1 MPTSLA
7 SLTEVSKRFGDVE
20 ALRGVTMTLPTG
32 VVGLLGPNGAG
43 KSTLFRLLL
52 GLDRAD
58 TGEIRVLDLPLP
70 QEAVRVRGLIGY
82 MPEDDS
88 LFPDMTATEQVVH
101 AAQLSGVPPMDATPR
116 AHQALDLVGLT
127 DNRYRKASGFSL
139 GQRQRLRLAMALC
152 HGPQLLIVDEPTAG
166 LDPDGRAQMLALLAE
181 IAKQGAS
188 VLLSTHILADVEAIC
203 SYVVLMTRGQVSFA
217 GPMSRFRAS
226 TGGPSFQLRPTGD
239 VDRLLQV
246 FQAKGIG
253 AALQDG
259 EVIVQLPPDR
269 VGELWQACADAGVG
283 VSGLKPAE
291 EDMASAF
298 VRHVQNAGNL
308 DAQRLL

>member
-7 SLTEVSKRFGDVE
+7 SLKDVSKRFGDVE

-58 TGEIRVLDLPLP
+58 TGEIQVLDLPMP
-70 QEAVRVRGLIGY
+70 AEAVRVRGLIGY

-101 AAQLSGVPPMDATPR
+101 AAQLSGVPPLDATPR

-166 LDPDGRAQMLALLAE
+166 LDPDGRAQMLALLGE

-217 GPMSRFRAS
+217 GPMARFRAAS
-226 TGGPSFQLRPTGD
+226 GGPSFQLRPTGD
-239 VDRLLQV
+239 V
-246 FQAKGIG
+246 AKLMQLFETRGIG
-253 AALQDG
+253 ATLQDG
-259 EVIVQLPPDR
+259 DVLVQLPPDR
-269 VGELWQACADAGVG
+269 VAELWQACADAGVG
-283 VSGLKPAE
+283 VSGLKAAE

-298 VRHVQNAGNL
+298 MRHVQNAGNL